1 MMDQARQRLSSF
13 RTQWHTACSLH
24 DPVHQYCLINQAVH
38 DWLVALYIRNGRF
51 LSTPRWTHRD
61 MTDLSFTPDDLDNRL
76 VDLVDAID
84 EAGEANMRFGHLEAL
99 WEELSD
105 L

>member
-1 MMDQARQRLSSF
+1 
-13 RTQWHTACSLH
+13 
-24 DPVHQYCLINQAVH
+24 
-38 DWLVALYIRNGRF
+38 
-51 LSTPRWTHRD
+51 

>member
-1 MMDQARQRLSSF
+1 
-13 RTQWHTACSLH
+13 
-24 DPVHQYCLINQAVH
+24 
-38 DWLVALYIRNGRF
+38 LVALYIRNGRF

-61 MTDLSFTPDDLDNRL
+61 MADLSFTPDDLDNRL
-76 VDLVDAID
+76 VDLVDAIE
-84 EAGEANMRFGHLEAL
+84 EAGEANMRFGLLEAL